1 MIKKDK
7 MLSRDNKK
15 VSGKWLE
22 CMLNFYSLMGDDKT
36 VSGEIVKLFQ
46 ESLKNPDKDSKNT

>member
-1 MIKKDK
+1 
-7 MLSRDNKK
+7 
-15 VSGKWLE
+15 
-22 CMLNFYSLMGDDKT
+22 MLNFYSLMGDDKT